1 MNGDRSSS
9 TRIILVTGAASSRKS
24 EWAETLATKTNKS
37 VIYIATAQIDLKD
50 TEWLAKIEKH
60 QQRRPSSWQIVEAPF
75 NLNDALELASVESC
89 LLVDSLGTWV
99 ANLISVEQHF
109 WEETSKQLLNNLKI
123 AVGEI
128 IFVAEETGW
137 GVVPGYESGR
147 VFRDRLGKLIRQIG
161 SIADR
166 VYLVTSGH
174 ALDLKKIG
182 NPLEEREL

>member
-1 MNGDRSSS
+1 MSGDRSSS
-9 TRIILVTGAASSRKS
+9 RTIILITGAASSGKS

-37 VIYIATAQIDLKD
+37 VIYIATAQINLKD
-50 TEWLAKIEKH
+50 KEWLAKIEKH
-60 QQRRPSSWQIVEAPF
+60 QQRRPVNWKTLEVPF
-75 NLNDALELASVESC
+75 NLNDALELASLESC

-109 WEETSKQLLNNLKI
+109 WEETSQQLINNLKI

-137 GVVPGYESGR
+137 GLVPEYRSGR
-147 VFRDRLGKLIRQIG
+147 IFRDRLGKLIRQIG

-182 NPLEEREL
+182 NPLSSNEL